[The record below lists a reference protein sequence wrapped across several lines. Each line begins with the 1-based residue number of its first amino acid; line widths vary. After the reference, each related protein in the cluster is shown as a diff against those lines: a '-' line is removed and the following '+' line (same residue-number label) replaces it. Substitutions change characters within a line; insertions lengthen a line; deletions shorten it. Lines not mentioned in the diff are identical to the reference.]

1 MKRTKE
7 QYLDLLRY
15 YFRKAKSEDLQEILS
30 DHEEHFLSGC
40 EQGLSDEEIIK
51 ALGEPKE
58 IYNEY
63 LSEGI
68 VTEKKGLL
76 KGDLKEIMEQAQ
88 EEFNTIK
95 PQIPTLIHHASKAV
109 SLTSGVLAYLLAA
122 VCWFITPLVG
132 YLLSIQLQPFATIA
146 PLPAISILTL
156 LAFIVTGLFAGLIF
170 FFIGKECMNIYRVKQ
185 EEQG

>member
-1 MKRTKE
+1 MKMTKE

-15 YFRKAKSEDLQEILS
+15 YFRKAKNEDLQEILS
-30 DHEEHFLSGC
+30 DYEEHFLSGR

-88 EEFNTIK
+88 EEFNMIK
-95 PQIPTLIHHASKAV
+95 PQIPTLMHHASKAV
-109 SLTSGVLAYLLAA
+109 SLTSGFIAYFLAA
-122 VCWFITPLVG
+122 VCWLATPLIG
-132 YLLSIQLQPFATIA
+132 YLLSIQWQPFATVA
-146 PLPAISILTL
+146 PLPVISVLTL
-156 LAFIVTGLFAGLIF
+156 SAFIGTGVFAGLTF
-170 FFIGKECMNIYRVKQ
+170 FFIGKECMNIYRVKKG
-185 EEQG
+185 E